1 MERYYLWETNILI
14 NLIVE
19 TRALGGDDATSKN
32 ALEPRSLAENDEM
45 KETLLGNHVEE
56 NIKESDNVPGQI
68 DDNNHQSNG
77 HDDEIHSE
85 YSGEI
90 LVNTNQK
97 EIQLGK
103 SAELLTEVFVTTEDA
118 RDQLDN
124 TINGYIDETDSPLSR
139 NNTENTYENNAV
151 KMDDKIR
158 EEFIPSSSVNR
169 LYHSDYSSQSH
180 QHTDKEVDSSDYG
193 TIVEANN
200 DRRSKAD
207 SDEGIETTDTLLE
220 CVDSGSDT
228 STDMEDGFMKLM
240 KMCAGVRA
248 KKIDEDDDL
257 HGFGEQV
264 SRRKKPSF
272 RRSSG
277 VSPIS
282 PTPLSI
288 ENQSVFDFKTAPK
301 QSTTPKAGTQ
311 KEVVGQQETGLCSEQ
326 VDDDQYNFSF
336 PQRGH
341 MVLIVNN
348 RFRRQSPRDGAKW
361 DLQKT
366 KQIASKFGFRIFNS
380 NHCTNLTKR
389 ETISILRQA
398 QNLDHSDSDC
408 FMFVVST
415 HGLEMP
421 NPRAQGKLDHVLVCS
436 DDQLIF
442 TSNILEMFSDKNCP
456 TLKNKPKIFFIQ
468 ACRGKTQ

>member
-1 MERYYLWETNILI
+1 MI
-14 NLIVE
+14 NLFAE
-19 TRALGGDDATSKN
+19 TKELGKKENKN
-32 ALEPRSLAENDEM
+32 GIEARNLAENGEM
-45 KETLLGNHVEE
+45 KETLLGNHVEGDK
-56 NIKESDNVPGQI
+56 KESGDVPNQI
-68 DDNNHQSNG
+68 DDSNYQANG

-85 YSGEI
+85 HSDEI
-90 LVNTNQK
+90 LVNTKQS
-97 EIQLGK
+97 QLDK
-103 SAELLTEVFVTTEDA
+103 TAELPTEIFVKTVDG

-124 TINGYIDETDSPLSR
+124 TINDYVDETDSTLR
-139 NNTENTYENNAV
+139 NNTENTHENNAV

-158 EEFIPSSSVNR
+158 EEFAPSCFNG
-169 LYHSDYSSQSH
+169 LHHSDHSSQSH
-180 QHTDKEVDSSDYG
+180 DG
-193 TIVEANN
+193 TIIEANR
-200 DRRSKAD
+200 DRHSNAD
-207 SDEGIETTDTLLE
+207 TDESIENTDTLLE

-240 KMCAGVRA
+240 RMCAGGRA

-257 HGFGEQV
+257 HGFGEQSERKV

-282 PTPLSI
+282 PTPLSTHYKEI
-288 ENQSVFDFKTAPK
+288 KNQSVFDFKTTPK
-301 QSTTPKAGTQ
+301 QSTTPKAGTP
-311 KEVVGQQETGLCSEQ
+311 KEVIAQRETGLCSEQ

-341 MVLIVNN
+341 MVLIVND

-398 QNLDHSDSDC
+398 QNLDHSDTDC

-442 TSNILEMFSDKNCP
+442 TSNILEMFNDKNCP

>member
-1 MERYYLWETNILI
+1 
-14 NLIVE
+14 
-19 TRALGGDDATSKN
+19 
-32 ALEPRSLAENDEM
+32 
-45 KETLLGNHVEE
+45 
-56 NIKESDNVPGQI
+56 
-68 DDNNHQSNG
+68 
-77 HDDEIHSE
+77 
-85 YSGEI
+85 
-90 LVNTNQK
+90 
-97 EIQLGK
+97 
-103 SAELLTEVFVTTEDA
+103 
-118 RDQLDN
+118 
-124 TINGYIDETDSPLSR
+124 
-139 NNTENTYENNAV
+139 
-151 KMDDKIR
+151 MDDKIR

-169 LYHSDYSSQSH
+169 LHHSDHSSQSH

-240 KMCAGVRA
+240 KMCAGGRA

-257 HGFGEQV
+257 PERKAPRG
-264 SRRKKPSF
+264 KKPSF

-282 PTPLSI
+282 PTPLSTRYKK
-288 ENQSVFDFKTAPK
+288 NQSVFDFKTTPK

-311 KEVVGQQETGLCSEQ
+311 KEVVVQQETGLCSEQ

-341 MVLIVNN
+341 MVLIVND
-348 RFRRQSPRDGAKW
+348 RFRRQSPRDGAKG

-366 KQIASKFGFRIFNS
+366 LQIATEFGFRIFNP
-380 NHCTNLTKR
+380 NQCTNLTKR

-398 QNLDHSDSDC
+398 QNLNHSDSDC

-442 TSNILEMFSDKNCP
+442 TSNILEMFNDKNCP